1 MEENTFIPLG
11 SIVELKT
18 IKDYVMLIGIN
29 QISDGERFDYSGCVH
44 PYGFLGSNKLL
55 LFNAD
60 QIEKVIFKG
69 YYDDEAKE
77 HYEDILWLRQNK
89 EENNG

>member
-1 MEENTFIPLG
+1 MEENEIIPLG

-18 IKDYVMLIGIN
+18 IKDYVMLIGID
-29 QISDGERFDYSGCVH
+29 QVTDGQKYDYCGCVH
-44 PYGFLGSNKLL
+44 PFGFLGLDKLL

-69 YYDDEAKE
+69 YYDEKAKE
-77 HYEDILWLRQNK
+77 HYEDVIWLRQKK
-89 EENNG
+89 EDK

>member
-1 MEENTFIPLG
+1 MEENKIIPLG

-18 IKDYVMLIGIN
+18 IKDYIMLIGID
-29 QISDGERFDYSGCVH
+29 QISDGEKFDYCGCVH
-44 PYGFLGSNKLL
+44 PYGFMGSDKLL

-69 YYDDEAKE
+69 YFDDESKE
-77 HYEDILWLRQNK
+77 HYEDIVWLRHKK
-89 EENNG
+89 EEK

>member
-1 MEENTFIPLG
+1 MEENEIIPLG

-18 IKDYVMLIGIN
+18 IKDYVMLIGID
-29 QISDGERFDYSGCVH
+29 QVTDGQKYDYCGCVH
-44 PYGFLGSNKLL
+44 PFGFLGLDKLL

-77 HYEDILWLRQNK
+77 HYEDVIWLRQKK
-89 EENNG
+89 EDK